1 MARRSRGKQ
10 SVSVQHQSFYKVRK
24 RWKQYP
30 RFKDFLDQVAFIIFL
45 SEEVCCAHNHSY
57 VDAPEKSRMLKSIH
71 SCTSLDDA
79 AAWFFFVFFF
89 LFCTGAKL
97 PTLPLHILRMLTSIQ
112 GAA

>member
-30 RFKDFLDQVAFIIFL
+30 RVKDFLDQVAFIIFL
-45 SEEVCCAHNHSY
+45 SEGVCCAHNHSY
-57 VDAPEKSRMLKSIH
+57 VDAPGKSRMLKSIH

-79 AAWFFFVFFF
+79 AACFFVFFF

-97 PTLPLHILRMLTSIQ
+97 PALPLRILRMLTSIQ
-112 GAA
+112 GAV